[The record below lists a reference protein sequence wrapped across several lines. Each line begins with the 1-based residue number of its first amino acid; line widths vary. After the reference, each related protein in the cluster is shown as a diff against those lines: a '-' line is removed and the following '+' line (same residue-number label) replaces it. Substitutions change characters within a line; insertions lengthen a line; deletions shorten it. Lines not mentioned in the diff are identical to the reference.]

1 MSGFLPIVKGKPVQG
16 DGSVIGLLFM
26 MDDEPYIELLDGEY
40 KEGLVNIE
48 KDHYGLFTNWKS
60 DNGALLFEG
69 DWVAITHKE
78 NMNLSLT
85 NCFIEEGIYEIV
97 RIAYKFYLVPI
108 DMAESYIKAAE
119 NSVKDNEAFVEF
131 ISQAYHE
138 LGDILVQDCYVASFV
153 GSKYEPISEFLQ

>member
-16 DGSVIGLLFM
+16 DESVIGLLFI
-26 MDDEPYIELLDGEY
+26 MDGEPYIELLDGEY

-60 DNGALLFEG
+60 DNGVLLFEG
-69 DWVAITHKE
+69 DWVAITQKE
-78 NMNLSLT
+78 NPALT

-108 DMAESYIKAAE
+108 DMAESYLKAAE
-119 NSVKDNEAFVEF
+119 NSAKDNEAFVEF

-138 LGDILVQDCYVASFV
+138 LGDILVQDCYMTSFI
-153 GSKYEPISEFLQ
+153 GSKYEPISKLLQ